1 MTGTRAGFGRRAWPL
16 SRGALLS
23 SRLNSSGSPASS
35 LKVAYLV
42 NQYPHVTHTFIR
54 REIVALEAQGVT
66 VERFSIRRPPVNP
79 VDAGDLSELKK
90 TRTVLG
96 RGAAARLLAA
106 ASVTALGAPGAFW
119 KALRGAIRLGR
130 RSERGVLRHLVYLA
144 EACVLRRW
152 MKQDPDIVHLHAHFG
167 TNSTAVA
174 MLTRLLGGP
183 RYSFT
188 VHGPEEYDH
197 PGELSLREKIHHA
210 AAVVGVSDFGRSQL
224 YRWIPYQQWSKVN
237 VVHCGVDAAFLAAGP
252 QPISDNHR
260 MVCVGRLAP
269 QKGQFLI
276 LDALAAVAAAGV
288 AFEMVLAGDGPM
300 RSVIEQRIHDLGLGA
315 SVRITG
321 WVSNDVVRNE
331 ILSAR
336 VILMPSFAEGL
347 PVALMEALA
356 LGRPAVTTYVAGIP
370 ELVKDRVNGWLIPA
384 GAREALVAAI
394 KEALSTPAAQLAAMG
409 RAGATAVAER
419 HDVNREA
426 AKLAKLFRS
435 LHS

>member
-1 MTGTRAGFGRRAWPL
+1 M
-16 SRGALLS
+16 
-23 SRLNSSGSPASS
+23 NSSGAPASS

-42 NQYPHVTHTFIR
+42 NQYPHVTHSFIR
-54 REIVALEAQGVT
+54 REIIALEAQGVA

-96 RGAAARLLAA
+96 PGAAGRLLTAA
-106 ASVTALGAPGAFW
+106 VVTVLTAPGAFW
-119 KALRGAIRLGR
+119 RALRGAVRLGR

-152 MKQDPDIVHLHAHFG
+152 MKQAPDIVHLHAHFG
-167 TNSTAVA
+167 TNSAAVA

-224 YRWIPYQQWSKVN
+224 YRWIPYDQWPKVN

-252 QPISDNHR
+252 QPIADNHR

-269 QKGQFLI
+269 QKGQLLI
-276 LDALAAVAAAGV
+276 LDALAVVAAAGIS
-288 AFEMVLAGDGPM
+288 FEMVLAGDGPM
-300 RSVIEQRIHDLGLGA
+300 RAVIEQRIRDLGLGA

-331 ILSAR
+331 LLSAR
-336 VILMPSFAEGL
+336 LILMPSFAEGL

-356 LGRPAVTTYVAGIP
+356 LGRPAITTYVAGIP
-370 ELVKDRVNGWLIPA
+370 ELVKDRINGWLIPA
-384 GAREALVAAI
+384 GARDPLVAAI
-394 KEALSTPAAQLAAMG
+394 KEAFQTPAAQLTTMG

-419 HDVNREA
+419 HDVTREA
-426 AKLAKLFRS
+426 AKLAKMFRA
-435 LHS
+435 LQT

>member
-1 MTGTRAGFGRRAWPL
+1 M
-16 SRGALLS
+16 
-23 SRLNSSGSPASS
+23 NSSGSPASS

-42 NQYPHVTHTFIR
+42 NQYPHVTHSFIR
-54 REIVALEAQGVT
+54 REIIALEAQGLA

-96 RGAAARLLAA
+96 PGAAGRLLTALL
-106 ASVTALGAPGAFW
+106 VTALGAPGAFG

-152 MKQDPDIVHLHAHFG
+152 MKQASDIVHLHAHFG
-167 TNSTAVA
+167 TNSAAVA

-224 YRWIPYQQWSKVN
+224 YRWIPYDEWPKVN

-269 QKGQFLI
+269 QKGQLLI
-276 LDALAAVAAAGV
+276 LEALAVVAAAGLS
-288 AFEMVLAGDGPM
+288 FEMVLAGDGPM
-300 RSVIEQRIHDLGLGA
+300 RAIIEQRIRELGLGA

-331 ILSAR
+331 LLSAR
-336 VILMPSFAEGL
+336 LILMPSFAEGL

-356 LGRPAVTTYVAGIP
+356 LGRPAITTYVAGIP
-370 ELVKDRVNGWLIPA
+370 ELVKDRINGWLIPA
-384 GAREALVAAI
+384 GARDPLVATI
-394 KEALSTPAAQLAAMG
+394 KEALQTPAAQLATMG

-426 AKLAKLFRS
+426 AKLAKMFRA
-435 LHS
+435 LQT